1 MMRKIFA
8 ILVIIGLLG
17 SCSGCGQKKPGARV
31 VEQISVQWVQDGQDV
46 CRVHNDPEKMRLILN
61 RLRTLGQRFSP
72 DLDPELL
79 DVPSVSMILAY
90 SDGSRRLYQIKPD
103 RYVRIGQASWQ
114 QANPGKITALRLL
127 LLSLPSDLQA

>member
-8 ILVIIGLLG
+8 FLVIIGLLG
-17 SCSGCGQKKPGARV
+17 SCSGCGRKKPGARV

-103 RYVRIGQASWQ
+103 RYVRIGHASWQ